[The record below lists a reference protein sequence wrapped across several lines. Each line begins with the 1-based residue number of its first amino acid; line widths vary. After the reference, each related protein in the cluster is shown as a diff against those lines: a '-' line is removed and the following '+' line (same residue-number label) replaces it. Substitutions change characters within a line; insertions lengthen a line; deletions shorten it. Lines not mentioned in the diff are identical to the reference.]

1 MNFKRI
7 THCLLL
13 LPTLVVFSQTS
24 FHSESHQVTLADI
37 KTNTFERD
45 TTANAVII
53 YEHGKSWVH
62 PGTYKLMTNE
72 IRKIKILKKEG
83 FGQATVKLFLHKKS
97 GNDYQKVENIVGT
110 TYNMVDGNVVKSKL
124 NKEDIF
130 EEDYNEN
137 YNLVTFTL
145 PNLKEGSV
153 ISYSYTLTTPQYLM
167 WNYKGWDFQHKIPTL
182 YSEYETSIPG
192 NWEYNIKLVGG
203 KKLAVNTVDVK
214 NDCLEIPAVGKANC
228 LESVYAMKDI
238 PAFIEEDYMT
248 TEDNYL
254 ARVEYELKTFRGF
267 DGIVTNYTKEWRD
280 VDKELKTD
288 PNIGKQ
294 LSKSIKL
301 EDILPLNLI
310 NSINS
315 KENATLIYEHIQQNY
330 IWNEKL
336 EIFKNVSVKDLIK
349 DKSGNVGSIN
359 ILLHNTLNEKGYNV
373 KPLLISTRQNGHP
386 TTIYPIISDFNYLVV
401 HLSIDGETYLL
412 DATDK
417 YLSFDEIP
425 FRCLNQYGRLLD
437 FNSGSDWYDIVPKK
451 SDVLYEA
458 KLHIDNNGDIVG
470 DIVSKRT
477 GYHAY
482 NHRKSYFSNA
492 SAYIENLHNN
502 AAFIDI
508 SNHNTIESS
517 PTTPVFQEQYHV
529 EYQGEETGDNIYLNP
544 FFVKFFSENP
554 FKLQERSYPID
565 FGYQDSYYYTLKL
578 DLGGQYEILEKP
590 KPLVTSLPNKAGMLF
605 YSSSTFDNE
614 LSLTFRIDFK
624 EAVYAPEY
632 YPYLK
637 KFMNKIVDAQ
647 NNSLILLKKK

>member
-1 MNFKRI
+1 MRI
-7 THCLLL
+7 IQILLL
-13 LPTLVVFSQTS
+13 LPTLVAFSQTP
-24 FHSESHQVTLADI
+24 FNSESHQVTLADI
-37 KTNTFERD
+37 KTNTFEKD
-45 TTANAVII
+45 TTANALII

-62 PGTYKLMTNE
+62 PGTYKLTTNE
-72 IRKIKILKKEG
+72 IRKIKILSKEG
-83 FGQATVKLFLHKKS
+83 FDQATVKLYLHKKS

-110 TYNMVDGNVVKSKL
+110 TYNMVNGNVVKSKL
-124 NKEDIF
+124 SKKDIF

-137 YNLVTFTL
+137 YDLVTFTL
-145 PNLKEGSV
+145 PNIKEGSV
-153 ISYSYTLTTPQYLM
+153 ISYSYTLSTPQYLM

-203 KKLAVNTVDVK
+203 KKLTVNTVDVK
-214 NDCLEIPAVGKANC
+214 KDCLEVSGGGKANC

-267 DGIVTNYTKEWRD
+267 DGTVTNYTKEWKD

-301 EDILPLNLI
+301 EDVLPISLI
-310 NSINS
+310 NNINS
-315 KENATLIYEHIQQNY
+315 KENAALIYEHIQKNFT
-330 IWNEKL
+330 WNEKL
-336 EIFKNVSVKDLIK
+336 EIFKDVSIKDLIK

-359 ILLHNTLNEKGYNV
+359 ILLHNILNEKGYSV

-386 TTIYPIISDFNYLVV
+386 TKIYPVISDFNYLVV
-401 HLSIDGETYLL
+401 HLNIDEENYLL

-437 FNSGSDWYDIVPKK
+437 FNAGSEWFDIVPKK
-451 SDVLYEA
+451 SDVFYEA
-458 KLHIDNNGDIVG
+458 KLHIDDNGDIVG
-470 DIVSKRT
+470 KIVSKRT

-482 NHRKSYFSNA
+482 NYRKSYFKNK
-492 SAYIENLHNN
+492 SAYIENLQNN
-502 AAFIDI
+502 TAYVNI
-508 SNHNTIESS
+508 SNHNTVESS
-517 PTTPVFQEQYHV
+517 PIHPVFNEQYNV
-529 EYQGEETGDNIYLNP
+529 KYQSEITGDNMYLNP

-565 FGYQDSYYYTLKL
+565 FGYKDSYYYTLKL
-578 DLGGQYEILEKP
+578 DLGDQYEIIEKP
-590 KPLVTSLPNKAGMLF
+590 KPVVTSLPNKAGILF

-624 EAVYAPEY
+624 EAVYTPEY

-637 KFMNKIVDAQ
+637 KFMNKIVDVQ
-647 NNSLILLKKK
+647 NNSLVLLKKK